1 MLDLLD
7 LLVELKDL
15 LSQLFQLYNFLY
27 TTQMLLISALYLI
40 DHKKEALGVKLL
52 FNFWFF
58 NECIIKWKLLKQSFL
73 LLFYPKN

>member
-1 MLDLLD
+1 
-7 LLVELKDL
+7 
-15 LSQLFQLYNFLY
+15 
-27 TTQMLLISALYLI
+27 MLLISALYLI